1 LNKIS
6 LIFSFGAIVL
16 LYLIGFISNI
26 DFLVF
31 KISSSKTEI
40 ALLPI
45 VVGLL
50 IAFISDGI
58 IKYKSRKHD
67 N

>member
-1 LNKIS
+1 M
-6 LIFSFGAIVL
+6 VL